1 MSILKNLT
9 EGCFPR
15 YFYYEEAYVLLG
27 GVAKMLVNTFRVF
40 VFMIY
45 VPWESDPGEEVMSVL
60 VWECQEGLLER
71 RPSSCGSP
79 MPGERKGS
87 PRKGRGSQYA
97 PGKRPDCLWPWLWP
111 WLWPI
116 TVSSTH
122 SHQQEVQM
130 LRNAGSSV
138 AWGRTRSPRLPPCA
152 AVCQTLL
159 CCPSPPAP
167 DSARV
172 SSSPQPPPLKIVLAL
187 EALTTPDHRR
197 LLFLG
202 FHS

>member
-1 MSILKNLT
+1 MSIFKNLT

-15 YFYYEEAYVLLG
+15 CFYYEEAYVLLG

-79 MPGERKGS
+79 EPGERKGS
-87 PRKGRGSQYA
+87 PRKGRGSQCA

-111 WLWPI
+111 WPWPI

-130 LRNAGSSV
+130 LRNAGSFV
-138 AWGRTRSPRLPPCA
+138 AWGRNPEPLAP
-152 AVCQTLL
+152 AVCSHVSDTPVLSIVPLHLTLHV
-159 CCPSPPAP
+159 CPPACLSCSP
-167 DSARV
+167 WPPALLSSA
-172 SSSPQPPPLKIVLAL
+172 SP
-187 EALTTPDHRR
+187 
-197 LLFLG
+197 
-202 FHS
+202 S